1 MPLLRLDVDGSS
13 VPVHAPAGDAA
24 LPLLLDLHGSNSNG
38 EQQAAISGLRRLAD
52 EHGFVVAHPHAAIGA
67 PLLPQELPDGN
78 FAWNVPGAPL
88 AVGAEPPA
96 DSRDD
101 VAFLAAVIAAIGER
115 MRIRSSAVVVT
126 GFSGGG
132 RMASALADARPD
144 LVAGIAPV
152 AGLRAPTRPGGA
164 VAVLAFHGTD
174 DPVNPYAGSD
184 DPRWREGVEDA
195 AAAWAR
201 RGGAAA
207 EGTSE
212 EGRVATTTWAGA
224 APVVLHAV
232 RGAGHT
238 WPGTDADLGDLGAV
252 AREVRASELIAR
264 FATSRPG
271 LT

>member
-1 MPLLRLDVDGSS
+1 MPLLRLDVDGWS
-13 VPVHAPAGDAA
+13 VPVHAPDRDAP

-38 EQQAAISGLRRLAD
+38 EQQAAVSGLRRLAD
-52 EHGFVVAHPHAAIGA
+52 EHGFAVAHPSAAIGA

-78 FAWNVPGAPL
+78 YAWNVPGAPL
-88 AVGAEPPA
+88 AIGAEPPA
-96 DSRDD
+96 GSRDD

-152 AGLRAPTRPGGA
+152 AGLRAPAGPGGP
-164 VAVLAFHGTD
+164 VAVLAFHGTAD
-174 DPVNPYAGSD
+174 AVNPFAGSD

-201 RGGAAA
+201 RGGAT
-207 EGTSE
+207 ERSTTE
-212 EGRVATTTWAGA
+212 EGRVMTASWAGA
-224 APVVLHAV
+224 VPVTLHAV
-232 RGAGHT
+232 RGGGHT
-238 WPGTDADLGDLGAV
+238 WPGTDEDMADLGHV
-252 AREVRASELIAR
+252 AREVSASQAIAR
-264 FATSRPG
+264 FATSR
-271 LT
+271 

>member
-1 MPLLRLDVDGSS
+1 MPLLRLDVDGFS
-13 VPVHAPAGDAA
+13 VPVHAPVHDGP

-38 EQQAAISGLRRLAD
+38 EQQAAISGLRQLAD
-52 EHGFVVAHPHAAIGA
+52 EHGFAVAHPSAAIGA

-96 DSRDD
+96 GSRDD

-115 MRIRSSAVVVT
+115 MRIRSSVVVT

-152 AGLRAPTRPGGA
+152 AGLRAPAGAGGR
-164 VAVLAFHGTD
+164 VAVLAFHGTED
-174 DPVNPYAGSD
+174 AVNPFAGSD

-201 RGGAAA
+201 RGGAV
-207 EGTSE
+207 ERGTAE
-212 EGRVATTTWAGA
+212 EGRVATTTWTGA
-224 APVVLHAV
+224 APVTLHAV
-232 RGAGHT
+232 RGGGHT
-238 WPGTDADLGDLGAV
+238 WPGTDADLGDLGLV
-252 AREVRASELIAR
+252 AREVRASEAIAR
-264 FATSRPG
+264 FATS
-271 LT
+271 L